1 MSHQFLVVWDQ
12 LGLECCMD
20 VTEDQQRRM
29 WQKLKGEPVSQSQ
42 IPNINHI
49 MLRARFN
56 SQRHY
61 EIYTVEATDGIT
73 AEDIRE
79 MFETSP
85 QSAADTIRRLG
96 HCIHSDRAERD
107 RVLIT

>member
-1 MSHQFLVVWDQ
+1 MSHQFLIVWDQ
-12 LGLECCMD
+12 LGLECCVD

-29 WQKLKGEPVSQSQ
+29 WESLQGRPVSQSR
-42 IPNINHI
+42 IPNYQHLL
-49 MLRARFN
+49 LRARYN

-61 EIYTVEATDGIT
+61 EIYVVEATDGIT
-73 AEDIRE
+73 AEDICE
-79 MFETSP
+79 MFEADP

-96 HCIHSDRAERD
+96 HCIHSDRAQRD

>member
-1 MSHQFLVVWDQ
+1 MNHQLLIMWCNEGHACSIDITAD
-12 LGLECCMD
+12 E
-20 VTEDQQRRM
+20 QRRM
-29 WQKLKGEPVSQSQ
+29 WQQLKGEPVSEKA
-42 IPNINHI
+42 IPNLNHI
-49 MLRARFN
+49 MLRARVN

-61 EIYTVEATDGIT
+61 EIYICEATDGIT

-79 MFETSP
+79 MFEASP

-96 HCIHSDRAERD
+96 HCMHSDRAQKN

>member
-1 MSHQFLVVWDQ
+1 MSHQFLIMWDQ
-12 LGLECCMD
+12 LGLECCID

-29 WQKLKGEPVSQSQ
+29 WQKLKGEPVSESA
-42 IPNINHI
+42 IPNYQHLL
-49 MLRARFN
+49 LRARFN

-61 EIYTVEATDGIT
+61 EIYSVEATDGIT
-73 AEDIRE
+73 AEDICE
-79 MFETSP
+79 MFKADP

-96 HCIHSDRAERD
+96 HCLHSDRAEKH

>member
-1 MSHQFLVVWDQ
+1 MSHQFLIVWDQ
-12 LGLECCMD
+12 LGLECCID

-29 WQKLKGEPVSQSQ
+29 WQTLKGEPVSESKL
-42 IPNINHI
+42 PSLGHI
-49 MLRARFN
+49 MLRARLN
-56 SQRHY
+56 SHRHY
-61 EIYTVEATDGIT
+61 EIYTCEAVDGIT

-79 MFETSP
+79 MFEASP

-96 HCIHSDRAERD
+96 HCLHSDRAERN

>member
-1 MSHQFLVVWDQ
+1 MNHQFLIMWDQ
-12 LGLECCMD
+12 LGLECCID
-20 VTEDQQRRM
+20 VTADQQRRM
-29 WQKLKGEPVSQSQ
+29 WQKLKGEQVSETA
-42 IPNINHI
+42 IPNYQHLL
-49 MLRARFN
+49 LRARVN

-61 EIYTVEATDGIT
+61 EIYSVEATDGIT

-79 MFETSP
+79 MFEASP

-96 HCIHSDRAERD
+96 HCMHSDRATKD

>member
-1 MSHQFLVVWDQ
+1 
-12 LGLECCMD
+12 
-20 VTEDQQRRM
+20 M
-29 WQKLKGEPVSQSQ
+29 WQQLKGEPVSESAN
-42 IPNINHI
+42 PNYNHLL
-49 MLRARFN
+49 LRARYN

-61 EIYTVEATDGIT
+61 EIYSVEATDGIT

-96 HCIHSDRAERD
+96 HCLHSDRSEKYKVA
-107 RVLIT
+107 IT

>member
-1 MSHQFLVVWDQ
+1 MSHQFLVVWDN
-12 LGLECCMD
+12 LGLEFCVD

-29 WQKLKGEPVSQSQ
+29 WQKLKGGPVSESR

-73 AEDIRE
+73 AEDIRD
-79 MFETSP
+79 MFEANP

-96 HCIHSDRAERD
+96 HCMHSDRATKD

>member
-1 MSHQFLVVWDQ
+1 MSHQFLIMWCNE
-12 LGLECCMD
+12 GLECCID

-29 WQKLKGEPVSQSQ
+29 WQKLKGEQVSEST
-42 IPNINHI
+42 IPDYNHLL
-49 MLRARFN
+49 LRARYN

-61 EIYTVEATDGIT
+61 EIYSVEATDGIT

-79 MFETSP
+79 MFEADP
-85 QSAADTIRRLG
+85 QGAADTIRRLG
-96 HCIHSDRAERD
+96 HCLHSDRAERQ

>member
-1 MSHQFLVVWDQ
+1 MSHQFLIMWCNE
-12 LGLECCMD
+12 GLECCID

-29 WQKLKGEPVSQSQ
+29 WQQLKGEPVSGSA
-42 IPNINHI
+42 IPNYNHLL
-49 MLRARFN
+49 LRARYN

-61 EIYTVEATDGIT
+61 EIYSVAATDGIT
-73 AEDIRE
+73 AEDIQD
-79 MFETSP
+79 MFEASP

-96 HCIHSDRAERD
+96 HCMHSDRDTKD